1 MAKDMTQKIV
11 FLDSATVA
19 PHIVIR
25 RPEFAHDWQS
35 YEKTS
40 PVQVVER
47 LAGATI
53 AITNKVVITP
63 EMMMQ
68 LPDLK
73 LIAVAATGYN
83 VIDLAACEAQGVA
96 ACNIRGYAVNTVPEH
111 TFAMILALRRNLI
124 EYRQQVLD
132 GEWVRAEQ
140 FCFFNGPIRDLAGSN
155 LGIVGAGALGQ
166 MVGRI
171 GLAFGMNVMYLNQH
185 IRQAPDHGQVVDFEK
200 FRDEVDVLT
209 LHCPLTSETENMI
222 DAEFLAGMKNS
233 ALVINTGRGGLVN
246 EQALADAIRSGS
258 IAGAGVDVTVQE
270 PAPLDLPV
278 MQVVDLPNVILTP
291 HVAWA
296 SDGAMQTLVDQ
307 LIDNIE
313 AFERGEPRNLLG

>member
-1 MAKDMTQKIV
+1 MTQKIV

-19 PHIVIR
+19 PSITIR
-25 RPEFAHDWQS
+25 RPSFEHTWQS
-35 YEKTS
+35 YEKTA
-40 PVQVVER
+40 PAQVVES

-53 AITNKVVITP
+53 VITNKVVITAD
-63 EMMMQ
+63 MMAQ

-132 GEWVRAEQ
+132 GEWVRSEQ
-140 FCFFNGPIRDLAGSN
+140 FCFFNQPIRDLAGSN
-155 LGIVGAGALGQ
+155 LGIVGAGVLGQ

-185 IRQAPDHGQVVDFEK
+185 IRQAPDHGQVVELKQFQE
-200 FRDEVDVLT
+200 EVDVLT
-209 LHCPLTSETENMI
+209 LHCPLTPETENMI
-222 DAEFLAGMKNS
+222 DADFLAGMKNT

-246 EQALADAIRSGS
+246 ENALADAIRSGS
-258 IAGAGVDVTVQE
+258 ISGAGIDVTVEE
-270 PAPLDLPV
+270 PAPLDSPI
-278 MQVVDLPNVILTP
+278 MQIADLPNVILTP